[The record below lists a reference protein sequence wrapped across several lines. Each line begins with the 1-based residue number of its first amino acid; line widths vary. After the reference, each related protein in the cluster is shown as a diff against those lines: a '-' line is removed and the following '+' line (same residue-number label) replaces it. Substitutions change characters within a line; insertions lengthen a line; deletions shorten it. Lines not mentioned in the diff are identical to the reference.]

1 MSDACTKLPC
11 QIHVLNSHVRYMLHR
26 DEFIRYRIAV
36 CDAKSKFCD
45 AKLNVIRRKLIAM
58 RSDLDRAKKML
69 FVCDFRAYMSACTR
83 TVFQCA
89 IKDRRCTRFSFT
101 CRGARAPDSCY
112 FPRMPYAR
120 RFLDF
125 CVRRFDNKLQLAFDG
140 VRCWFVE
147 VLLTSQLGR

>member
-1 MSDACTKLPC
+1 MPAVWTLI
-11 QIHVLNSHVRYMLHR
+11 QVRSYSR

-45 AKLNVIRRKLIAM
+45 AKLNVIRRKLRCEAILTAP
-58 RSDLDRAKKML
+58 KKML

-125 CVRRFDNKLQLAFDG
+125 CVRRFDNKLQLAFDR

-147 VLLTSQLGR
+147 VLLPSQLGR

>member
-1 MSDACTKLPC
+1 MPTIRNVLKMQKALSTTHTIFHCNCITILTAC
-11 QIHVLNSHVRYMLHR
+11 R

-45 AKLNVIRRKLIAM
+45 AKLNVIRRKLRCEAILTA
-58 RSDLDRAKKML
+58 SKKML

-112 FPRMPYAR
+112 FLRMPYAR

-125 CVRRFDNKLQLAFDG
+125 CVRRFELLITSCKL
-140 VRCWFVE
+140 R
-147 VLLTSQLGR
+147 LTE